1 MINLKLF
8 RRPVSATDN
17 RMKEKARSRIEA
29 LRLLLKDPVTE
40 VRTAAAEAIEKLEAV
55 ITVDDILAAL
65 KTGSMGARVG
75 AIYALGEIG
84 GEKVLPPLIYCA
96 RRPEVDL
103 RSAAVAVLGML
114 ALPAALP
121 VVTELLDDESPTV
134 QGRAIAALRN
144 FSPSPDILNKLRS
157 FLSASD
163 GVLEAE
169 AAMTLAGLNDQYSLS
184 QIHALLASAYA
195 STRQAAATAL
205 SIMPLQ

>member
-1 MINLKLF
+1 
-8 RRPVSATDN
+8 
-17 RMKEKARSRIEA
+17 MKQKARSRINA
-29 LRLLLKDPVTE
+29 LVPLLKDPVPG
-40 VRTAAAEAIEKLEAV
+40 VRAAAAEAIEKLEALSA
-55 ITVDDILAAL
+55 VDDILATL
-65 KTGSMGARVG
+65 KTGSMGARIG

-84 GEKVLPPLIYCA
+84 GEKVLPPLVYCA

-103 RSAAVAVLGML
+103 RSAAVEVLGRL

-121 VVTELLDDESPTV
+121 VVAELLDDENPTV
-134 QGRAIAALRN
+134 QGRAIAALRY
-144 FSPSPDILNKLRS
+144 FSPSPDVLNKLRH

-169 AAMTLAGLNDQYSLS
+169 AAMTLAGLNDQYSLGR
-184 QIHALLASAYA
+184 IRALLASGHA